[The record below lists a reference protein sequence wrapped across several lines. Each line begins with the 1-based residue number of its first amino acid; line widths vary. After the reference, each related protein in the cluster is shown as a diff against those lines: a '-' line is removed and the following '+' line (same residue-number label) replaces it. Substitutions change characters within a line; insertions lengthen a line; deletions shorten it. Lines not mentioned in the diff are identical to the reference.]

1 MSLHGIIP
9 AVGTPLMDED
19 RVDEAGLRRL
29 VRYVLD
35 GGVHGVF
42 ANGSMGGF
50 AFLTDDEQVRS
61 VAITVSAVADRVP
74 VIGGVGETSTSRA
87 IRLARRIAAEGVDYL
102 SVLPPFYFFA
112 TQEHLIDY
120 FGEIAAATPVP
131 VFLYDNPVL
140 TKNKLEVETIIELK
154 RRIPTLAG
162 IKVSDSDCA
171 KLQAIVHSTREHD
184 DFPVITGS
192 EFLIVVALQMGCA
205 GAVGGLHNLCP
216 HLAVA
221 LWDAYQAG
229 DLARA
234 RSLQQDMI
242 ETWQIFRY
250 GAIWGAFDE
259 ALRYLGICERAT
271 GRPYITVLDNA
282 GRDAVH
288 RILDRYVKPY
298 LSAAAGPAR

>member
-9 AVGTPLMDED
+9 AIGTPLQGDD
-19 RVDEAGLRRL
+19 RVDEPGLRRL
-29 VRYVLD
+29 GRYLLD
-35 GGVHGVF
+35 AGVHGMF

-61 VAITVSAVADRVP
+61 VSITVSETAGRVP
-74 VIGGVGETSTSRA
+74 VIGGLGETSTSRA
-87 IRLARRIAAEGVDYL
+87 VRLAKRIAAEGVDYL

-112 TQEHLIDY
+112 TQQHLIDY
-120 FGEIAAATPVP
+120 FGEIAAATSVP
-131 VFLYDNPVL
+131 VFLYDNPVM
-140 TKNKLEVETIIELK
+140 TKNKLEAETVAELK

-171 KLQAIVHSTREHD
+171 KLQAIVTLTRGYG

-192 EFLIVVALQMGCA
+192 EFLIVVALQMGCQ
-205 GAVGGLHNLCP
+205 GAVGGLYNLCP

-234 RSLQQDMI
+234 QALQQDMI
-242 ETWQIFRY
+242 AAWQVFRY
-250 GAIWGAFDE
+250 GSIWGAFDE

-271 GRPYITVLDNA
+271 GRPYVTELDNA
-282 GRDAVH
+282 SREAVR
-288 RILDRYVKPY
+288 RILDQQVMPYVT
-298 LSAAAGPAR
+298 AAANQGR